1 MMEISDVKKRVLET
15 IDRAR
20 KASAERRVR
29 TDEAAREYEAFLE
42 KVAVPVFRQIANVL
56 RAEGYLFNV
65 FTPGGSVRLMSD
77 RSADDYIE
85 LRLDTE
91 GDDPRVVGHASHS
104 RGRRV
109 RESEWPIAERGAIRD
124 LTEDDVLRFV
134 MKELEPFVER

>member
-1 MMEISDVKKRVLET
+1 MEISDVKKRVLDT
-15 IDRAR
+15 IDRAKR
-20 KASAERRVR
+20 ASAARRARV
-29 TDEAAREYEAFLE
+29 DEAAREYEVFLAQI
-42 KVAVPVFRQIANVL
+42 AVPMFRQIANVL
-56 RAEGYLFNV
+56 RAEGHLFNV

-77 RSADDYIE
+77 RSAEDYIE

-91 GDDPRVVGHASHS
+91 GDDPRVIGHASRS

-109 RESEWPIAERGAIRD
+109 RESEWPLADSGAIRD